1 MNQSLS
7 HKTSVISEGGNMTEK
22 QYVINEIT
30 IQDSWR
36 MFRIMAEVVDGFE
49 ALAKYHPAVSI
60 FGSTRTRPG
69 DEVYQRAEQIGKLL
83 AENGFAV
90 ITGGGPGVMEA
101 ANKGA
106 FSAGGKSIGLN
117 IELPLEQKPN
127 PYTNITLN
135 FRYFFVRKVMF
146 VKYAVAYIIL
156 PGGFGTM
163 DELLE
168 SITLIQTKKIRPFP
182 VILVGSNYWR
192 GFLEWIKEVV
202 LKEGKISSA
211 DLDILQLIDEPQEII
226 KTIKKTVIL

>member
-1 MNQSLS
+1 
-7 HKTSVISEGGNMTEK
+7 MTEK

-36 MFRIMAEVVDGFE
+36 MFRIMAEFVDGFE
-49 ALAKYHPAVSI
+49 TLARYHPAVTI
-60 FGSTRTRPG
+60 FGSTRARPG
-69 DEVYQRAEQIGKLL
+69 DEVYQKAEQMGKLL

-106 FSAGGKSIGLN
+106 ASAKGNSIGLN

-127 PYTNITLN
+127 PYTNITLH

-163 DELLE
+163 DELFE
-168 SITLIQTKKIRPFP
+168 SVTLIQTHKIKPFP
-182 VILVGSNYWR
+182 VILVGSTYWR
-192 GFLEWIKEVV
+192 GFLDWIKEVV
-202 LKEGKISSA
+202 LTEGRISSS
-211 DLDILQLIDEPQEII
+211 DLEIIQVMDDPAEII
-226 KTIKKTVIL
+226 KTIKKTIIL